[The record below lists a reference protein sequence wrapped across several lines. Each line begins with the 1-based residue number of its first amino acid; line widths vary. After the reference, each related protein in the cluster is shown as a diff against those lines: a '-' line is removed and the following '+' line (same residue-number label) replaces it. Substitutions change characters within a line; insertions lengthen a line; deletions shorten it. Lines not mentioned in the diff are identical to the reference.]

1 MIGIYNEKRGFSQCY
16 GIPVYKLLINLCLC
30 VFLSFI
36 CLQIL
41 IEATAGSSY
50 TGDIAIDNVIL
61 NEDPNCTGKT
71 LNYEM
76 FNEKN
81 FFSDLKYYLCNVTLA
96 IFYTLQDWDFKF
108 CQ

>member
-1 MIGIYNEKRGFSQCY
+1 MLWNTC
-16 GIPVYKLLINLCLC
+16 YKLLINLCLC

-41 IEATAGSSY
+41 FEATAGSSF

-71 LNYEM
+71 LNY
-76 FNEKN
+76 
-81 FFSDLKYYLCNVTLA
+81 
-96 IFYTLQDWDFKF
+96 
-108 CQ
+108 

>member
-1 MIGIYNEKRGFSQCY
+1 MFMCF
-16 GIPVYKLLINLCLC
+16 
-30 VFLSFI
+30 FLSFI

-61 NEDPNCTGKT
+61 NEDPDCTGKT

-81 FFSDLKYYLCNVTLA
+81 FFSDLKYYLCNVTFS

>member
-1 MIGIYNEKRGFSQCY
+1 MIGIYNKKRGFSQCY

-71 LNYEM
+71 LNY
-76 FNEKN
+76 
-81 FFSDLKYYLCNVTLA
+81 
-96 IFYTLQDWDFKF
+96 
-108 CQ
+108 